1 MEMLLTWRR
10 DLLQS
15 ALTAQSTNQPDGY
28 SPTEICSD
36 LNLKVQVQYTIQV
49 VQIPRSRV

>member
-36 LNLKVQVQYTIQV
+36 LNLKVQYTIQV